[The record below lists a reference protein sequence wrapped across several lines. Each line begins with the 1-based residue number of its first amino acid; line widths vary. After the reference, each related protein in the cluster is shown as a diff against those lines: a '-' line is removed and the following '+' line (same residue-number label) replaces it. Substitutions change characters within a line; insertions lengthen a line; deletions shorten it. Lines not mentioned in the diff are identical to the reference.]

1 MTPRRILITLLA
13 ILLFALAYQVL
24 ADPVVGLADSWDY
37 YRIMG
42 QFGLSHLPET
52 SQPYFA
58 YLQLKY
64 RIDPADAWKQTF
76 IASEL
81 VFPWLAVGLNKLL
94 SKDGLFDLRV
104 MGFVHAAFYAL
115 ALGLLLGWLRRLGR
129 WLLLVLGGLAVLI
142 FSDVG
147 YVQYLNSFYS
157 EPACLVFL
165 FLTLFTALRLADGA
179 ASRTLRVCKQHRGL
193 MLVLLGLFSLGLLLA
208 KPQNSILW
216 LALAPLVLRLGW
228 SARPPGSLRQRW
240 LAVALALLIAAAGL
254 FQMLAGSTENFRRA
268 NLFHSV
274 FQGALTG
281 SADPAADLA
290 ELGVAN
296 PQNFARYAG
305 KSYYDQPVDEMAE
318 FDTDFYAR
326 TGFEQVAL
334 FYLRHPDRLAE
345 VASRASQQANLLRV
359 PGHANFARSS
369 GLPPTSQSSAFA
381 LWSRFKEKLPSSTRY
396 LALFFA
402 LNLLA
407 AAGLRWR
414 LGRMHHPLARLPE
427 IHLAL
432 LGMAALQ
439 LGISLLGDGLRD
451 LVKHLLLF
459 NALNDLSLLF
469 MAGYALAGIQSIARR
484 IIHPESL
491 KNT

>member
-1 MTPRRILITLLA
+1 MTHRRVLLALLA
-13 ILLFALAYQVL
+13 IVLFALIYQVL
-24 ADPVVGLADSWDY
+24 IDPVVGLADSWDY

-42 QFGLSHLPET
+42 QFGLRHLPET
-52 SQPYFA
+52 SQPYFT

-64 RIDPADAWKQTF
+64 RIDPADTWKQTF

-81 VFPWLAVGLNKLL
+81 IFPWLAVGLNKLL

-104 MGFVHAAFYAL
+104 MGFVHAACYAL

-129 WLLLVLGGLAVLI
+129 WMLLALGGLAVLI
-142 FSDVG
+142 FIDVG
-147 YVQYLNSFYS
+147 YAQYFNSFYS
-157 EPACLVFL
+157 EPACLIFL
-165 FLTLFTALRLADGA
+165 FLTLFTALRLAEGA
-179 ASRTLRVCKQHRGL
+179 TRRRGL
-193 MLVLLGLFSLGLLLA
+193 LLGLLGLFSLGLLLA

-228 SARPPGSLRQRW
+228 AASPPGSLKRCW
-240 LAVALALLIAAAGL
+240 LAAGL
-254 FQMLAGSTENFRRA
+254 ALVISAAGIFQMLAGSTENFRRA

-281 SADPAADLA
+281 STDPAADLA

-296 PQNFARYAG
+296 PQNFARYVG

-326 TGFEQVAL
+326 TGFEKVAL

-345 VASRASQQANLLRV
+345 VLSRASQQANLLRV
-359 PGHANFARSS
+359 PEHANFARSS
-369 GLPPTSQSSAFA
+369 GLPPYSQSSAFS
-381 LWSRFKEKLPSSTRY
+381 LWSRFKEKLPSGARY

-407 AAGLRWR
+407 AAGMRWR
-414 LGRMHHPLARLPE
+414 LGRMCHPLARLPE

-439 LGISLLGDGLRD
+439 LSISLLGDGLRD

-469 MAGYALAGIQSIARR
+469 MVGYLLAGIGLGVTAIQRGKFFFILRR
-484 IIHPESL
+484 P
-491 KNT
+491 